1 MLASPHMQGADL
13 LNRVLDAATVRARA
27 ALGTPVVLRRCSDIE
42 IREEIEGLRFETL
55 CVRRDDEGLAVVVT
69 ATARDESGR
78 ECMVASGRF
87 TFSTFAV
94 PSASICHND
103 IKISLYDA

>member
-1 MLASPHMQGADL
+1 M
-13 LNRVLDAATVRARA
+13 
-27 ALGTPVVLRRCSDIE
+27 
-42 IREEIEGLRFETL
+42 
-55 CVRRDDEGLAVVVT
+55 RRDDEGLAVVVT
-69 ATARDESGR
+69 ATARATRAAR

-103 IKISLYDA
+103 IKISHMMPDPAREKARLSTRRGPRSAIRKAWGDGAKTGSR